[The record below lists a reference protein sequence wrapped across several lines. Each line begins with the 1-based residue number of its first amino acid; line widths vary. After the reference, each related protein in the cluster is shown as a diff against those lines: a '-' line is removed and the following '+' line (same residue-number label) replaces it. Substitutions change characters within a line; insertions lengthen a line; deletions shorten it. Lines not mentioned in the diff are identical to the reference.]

1 MVYNFYSGKN
11 ALGQSNFEVLKSA
24 ISQYQQ
30 GQSSWCFVWWDSG
43 FWFVNF

>member
-30 GQSSWCFVWWDSG
+30 GQSSWCLYGEILDSG
-43 FWFVNF
+43 L